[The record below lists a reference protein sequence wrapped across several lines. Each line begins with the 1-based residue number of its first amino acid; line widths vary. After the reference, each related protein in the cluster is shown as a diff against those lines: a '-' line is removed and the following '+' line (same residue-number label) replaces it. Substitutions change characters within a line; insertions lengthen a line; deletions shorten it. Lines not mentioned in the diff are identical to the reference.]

1 MMSMPA
7 PPAMSGMKKLSFAK
21 VAASAS
27 KEGGPGHRKAGHTAA
42 KSPLGP
48 KAAAPLPNNV
58 ANPNKDMRSQ
68 AAQNATGA
76 ASRSATTD
84 RSAESKVVQGLRDLK
99 LEMKPPNLVVNGS
112 SSTSTEQSSKTATSQ
127 TPSDDVSQKADSS
140 SELGTK
146 PPSLDGKSITSGT
159 TFNVL
164 DEKESLRPDDSASVK
179 AAADE
184 DDAFSIRGS
193 LIANSRVGSDVAGR
207 FRNIQIGDMPP
218 RVVVAHALASPNVQG
233 TMTPESTTSEQ
244 PPAANVTVPLAT
256 APISQEVLSGNGFY
270 SQNPDEKLLE
280 AMKSQKDRLF
290 LLRLENQVIE
300 FVQDSKEPFMDL
312 PPCNSFCRLLTHKLA
327 DYYHMTHSFEA
338 VAGAVRIYRTPFC
351 RVPPSLQSI
360 APASESTSSTPPL
373 VMLPRKIMRRGE
385 EGDSAPASAG
395 ASKATSEDGSDLKDK
410 GGSANLKLTREE
422 REEAY
427 NKARLRIFGTTAQ
440 TENPSL
446 DNEDSTGVSR
456 ASSVSAKDKSLANK
470 RTKVTKQ
477 RRDDSEGFDSRSQ
490 YTPYYHPHQPMWA
503 PQYVPVGNGSVQF
516 TPQTQPQPAY
526 APTYGPVAAG
536 QQYPLTMVPANN
548 FAPQYSNQQSN
559 PVPPAASQRFP
570 PPPATQ
576 QMSGYTVPPVQVQQV
591 PVQGTPPQ
599 SWQQPPFN
607 GNQTPYQ
614 ARATPVAP
622 AMPPTM
628 VMGPNGNPYPY
639 GQLPVHSNPHDPKSQ
654 HPIPG
659 SYNRL
664 HAFNPKTQSF
674 VPGTGMPPMPP
685 GPPVPPV
692 GPYIGPAQ
700 TQQAPGPIAN
710 APPIPYGAP
719 PVMSLPHHPPPYGP
733 TGGGF
738 GMMRQGSNNS
748 LPPQY
753 HHMPP
758 HAQQPPVVAQHQHQ
772 HPHQQHPRQ
781 HVPPPHAVQPH
792 PHQVHHQSPR
802 VPTKPVL
809 AQGSTSGPGFSH
821 LPNYGNPAT
830 LPQKPST

>member
-1 MMSMPA
+1 MTTMPA
-7 PPAMSGMKKLSFAK
+7 SPAMASMKKLSFAK

-27 KEGGPGHRKAGHTAA
+27 KDGGPGPRKAGHAAA

-48 KAAAPLPNNV
+48 KAAGPLPNSVTSTNR
-58 ANPNKDMRSQ
+58 DMRSQ
-68 AAQNATGA
+68 AVQNASGPAPRRT
-76 ASRSATTD
+76 TTD
-84 RSAESKVVQGLRDLK
+84 QSAESKVVQGLKELK
-99 LEMKPPNLVVNGS
+99 LEMKPPSLVVNGS
-112 SSTSTEQSSKTATSQ
+112 GSTSTEQSSKTAASQ

-218 RVVVAHALASPNVQG
+218 RAAAAHALASPNVQG

-244 PPAANVTVPLAT
+244 PPAANGTVPLAT
-256 APISQEVLSGNGFY
+256 APISQEALSGNGFY

-280 AMKSQKDRLF
+280 AMKSPKDRLF
-290 LLRLENQVIE
+290 LLRLEKDVVE

-312 PPCNSFCRLLTHKLA
+312 PPSNSFCRLLTHKLA

-360 APASESTSSTPPL
+360 APACESASSTPPL

-385 EGDSAPASAG
+385 EGDSAPVSAG
-395 ASKATSEDGSDLKDK
+395 ASKATSEDGSELKDK
-410 GGSANLKLTREE
+410 GGTANLKLTREE

-440 TENPSL
+440 TETSSQ
-446 DNEDSTGVSR
+446 DNDDSTGVSR

-470 RTKVTKQ
+470 RTKTTKQ

-490 YTPYYHPHQPMWA
+490 YTPYYHPHHQPMWA
-503 PQYVPVGNGSVQF
+503 PQYVPVGNGNAQF
-516 TPQTQPQPAY
+516 SPQAQPQPAF
-526 APTYGPVAAG
+526 APTYGPAAAG
-536 QQYPLTMVPANN
+536 QQYPSTMVPANN

-559 PVPPAASQRFP
+559 PVPPATNQRFA
-570 PPPATQ
+570 PPPAAQ
-576 QMSGYTVPPVQVQQV
+576 QMPGYTAPPVQVQG

-607 GNQTPYQ
+607 GNGTPYQ
-614 ARATPVAP
+614 ARATPATP
-622 AMPPTM
+622 AMPTM
-628 VMGPNGNPYPY
+628 VMGPNGIPYPY
-639 GQLPVHSNPHDPKSQ
+639 GQLPVHSNPLDPKSQ

-659 SYNRL
+659 SYNRH

-674 VPGTGMPPMPP
+674 VPGNGMAPMPP

-692 GPYIGPAQ
+692 GPYAGPAQ
-700 TQQAPGPIAN
+700 TQQAPGPLAN
-710 APPIPYGAP
+710 PPPMPYGAP
-719 PVMSLPHHPPPYGP
+719 PVMPHPHHTPSYGP

-758 HAQQPPVVAQHQHQ
+758 HAQQQLGVAQHQHQ
-772 HPHQQHPRQ
+772 LQHQQHLRQ
-781 HVPPPHAVQPH
+781 HAMPTHAVQPH
-792 PHQVHHQSPR
+792 SHQVHHQSPR
-802 VPTKPVL
+802 VPIKPVL
-809 AQGSTSGPGFSH
+809 AQGSSSGPGFSH
-821 LPNYGNPAT
+821 LPTYGNPAT